1 MNRLQPIASSSS
13 SLSPFVAAL
22 LRCWESLRCT
32 VSGWFF
38 QDSPASLQSA
48 MQGPGVVICYECR
61 RRVSAA
67 EIRAGLHDHPKA
79 SSAAAGQ
86 HAQKQ

>member
-1 MNRLQPIASSSS
+1 MNPLQPIASSSS
-13 SLSPFVAAL
+13 HSPFVAAL
-22 LRCWESLRCT
+22 LRRWESLRCA

-38 QDSPASLQSA
+38 QESPPSLQSV
-48 MQGPGVVICYECR
+48 MQGPGVVICYQCR
-61 RRVSAA
+61 RRVSAE

-79 SSAAAGQ
+79 ASAAAGQ